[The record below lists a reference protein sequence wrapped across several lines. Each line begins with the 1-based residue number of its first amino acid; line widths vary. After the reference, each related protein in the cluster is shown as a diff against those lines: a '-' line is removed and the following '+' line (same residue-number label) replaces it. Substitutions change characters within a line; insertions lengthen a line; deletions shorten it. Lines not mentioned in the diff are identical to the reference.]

1 MDLLFT
7 RYASPFLF
15 MDGMIQTGQFCDFID
30 GVIKAKKEANEWEI
44 YLHKVWDKSF
54 TDFKNEIRVNQDN
67 RSMSKSSFEATIKGS
82 MNILNN
88 FNPEQ
93 QEGDSK

>member
-15 MDGMIQTGQFCDFID
+15 MDGMIQNSMLCEFI
-30 GVIKAKKEANEWEI
+30 GKVVNAKHEADEWEV

-54 TDFKNEIRVNQDN
+54 SEFKQELQLN
-67 RSMSKSSFEATIKGS
+67 RQHQHMSSTCAEHTIKES
-82 MNILNN
+82 MNILKN
-88 FNPEQ
+88 FDPE
-93 QEGDSK
+93 KR